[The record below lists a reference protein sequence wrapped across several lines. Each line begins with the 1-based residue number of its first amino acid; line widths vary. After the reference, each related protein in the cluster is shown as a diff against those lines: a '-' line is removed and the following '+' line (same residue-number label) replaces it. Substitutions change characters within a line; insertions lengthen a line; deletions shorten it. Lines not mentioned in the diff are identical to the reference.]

1 MTIVKLP
8 RTASAAMINKSLL
21 KPPTRTVFRP
31 ILATV
36 HSHTDLRDHPNIGLD
51 AITCGP
57 QLVALATLGQ
67 RDTITVQVVSL
78 IVVGRVSPTFNG
90 TNVKFLPSCSKHK

>member
-1 MTIVKLP
+1 MSSIIYCNINYDAIVIPLHLTIVKLP
-8 RTASAAMINKSLL
+8 RTASATMINNSLL

-57 QLVALATLGQ
+57 QLVALATL
-67 RDTITVQVVSL
+67 
-78 IVVGRVSPTFNG
+78 
-90 TNVKFLPSCSKHK
+90 